1 VSNGSFGFT
10 FDASVSDL
18 SHALTE
24 FGQKQIPFATV
35 LAIKFTLEDAQQ
47 ELRAQL
53 PKRFTIRNTF
63 LEKGIRIKFANKKNL
78 AGRVFTVDEILQR
91 QITGGKKGGQ
101 GRPVPLPRAIKGSGQ
116 GSSHAPAVK
125 VFRAGKRPRAL
136 KAKKKVFE
144 APIRGGNR
152 GIFKRVGK
160 ARYPIEFLWRLHWKS
175 TKIDSSFDFED
186 IATRVFRKRWTKNF
200 GKALGRALAS
210 SR

>member
-1 VSNGSFGFT
+1 MSDGSFGFT

-53 PKRFTIRNTF
+53 PRRFTIRNTF

-78 AGRVFTVDEILQR
+78 AGRVFTVDEILRR
-91 QITGGKKGGQ
+91 QITGAQKGGK
-101 GRPVPLPRAIKGSGQ
+101 GRPVPLPRAIKGG
-116 GSSHAPAVK
+116 GSSNAPAVK
-125 VFRAGKRPRAL
+125 VLRAGKRPRAL
-136 KAKKKVFE
+136 KGKKKVFE
-144 APIRGGNR
+144 APIRGGHR

-175 TKIDSSFDFED
+175 TKIDSNFDFED
-186 IATRVFRKRWTKNF
+186 IATRVFRKRWQKNF